1 MYNSLPVS
9 VVCST
14 ATISQ
19 WIALPM
25 VTLLPLLPAQSFLTV
40 NIGVVFIHVWC
51 HVLKLDDTVLP
62 IASYH
67 NAELV
72 LIPKE
77 KHSFVPCDLLLL
89 FY

>member
-19 WIALPM
+19 WIALPT

-72 LIPKE
+72 LPKE

-89 FY
+89 LY

>member
-14 ATISQ
+14 ATISL
-19 WIALPM
+19 WIALPT

-72 LIPKE
+72 LPKE

-89 FY
+89 LY